1 MNILH
6 VFSTLP
12 IGGAEDRLRT
22 LLLNM
27 DRDRFHP
34 VVCCIGEKGVIGDE
48 IESFGF
54 EVISLG
60 RMKHRRW
67 DWRIVRD
74 LISIIRDRKIDLMH
88 TQLYHA
94 NMYGRLAAF
103 RAGVPVV
110 ITECNVYKT
119 YKFKRKVINRFLG
132 KRTDRVIAVS
142 NSVRDYVLERDG
154 LDPAKVTVV
163 NNGVDITRFKP
174 ATNQEKVEIRRSLG
188 IDPDLELLGTVSRLS
203 SQKGHTYLLKAF
215 ASTLEAFP
223 DLKLLIVGSG
233 SLEEELKREA
243 AGLDLI
249 DSVRFLGARRD
260 VPEILK
266 ALDIFV
272 MPSLWEGFPRALLE
286 AMATGLP
293 VVAARVGGV
302 PDAIEDR
309 VSGLLVEPTDV
320 DGLADSVSAVLTDSA
335 LAMKLGNNA
344 REVVE
349 GSFSVSFMADNMARL
364 YREVLERSGAA

>member
-1 MNILH
+1 MKILH
-6 VFSTLP
+6 LFSTLP

-27 DRDRFHP
+27 DKDRFDP
-34 VVCCIGEKGVIGDE
+34 LVCCIGEKGVIGEE
-48 IESFGF
+48 IASFGF
-54 EVISLG
+54 EVISLN

-74 LISIIRDRKIDLMH
+74 LTSLIRDRKIELMH

-103 RAGVPVV
+103 RANIPVV
-110 ITECNVYKT
+110 ITECNIYKS
-119 YKFKRKVINRFLG
+119 YKYKRKVINRFLG

-142 NSVRDYVLERDG
+142 NSVRDYVLGRDG
-154 LDPAKVTVV
+154 LDPAKVIVV

-174 ATNQEKVEIRRSLG
+174 AANKEKVEARRSLG
-188 IDPDLELLGTVSRLS
+188 IEPEVELLGTVSRLS
-203 SQKGHTYLLKAF
+203 TQKGLSFLLKAL
-215 ASTLEAFP
+215 ASILNRSP
-223 DLKLLIVGSG
+223 DLKLIIVGSG
-233 SLEEELKREA
+233 SLEEELKDEA
-243 AGLDLI
+243 ARLNI
-249 DSVRFLGARRD
+249 TDSVRFLGARRD
-260 VPEILK
+260 VPDILK

-302 PDAIEDR
+302 ADAIEDS

-320 DGLADSVSAVLTDSA
+320 QGLAASISEMLNDSA
-335 LAMKLGNNA
+335 LAERLGKKA

-349 GSFSVSFMADNMARL
+349 ADFSVSGMVDSMAKL
-364 YREVLERSGAA
+364 YTEVLALRGTV